1 MTDNA
6 STVVTGTTVFGE
18 IPHNHGAVLGGASGN
33 VSVIGGSCDV
43 DVPFHTNVDRLA
55 NKQLL
60 LPKQVA
66 RSITIRPG
74 LDREGKKVSEVPQYF
89 TIPRSKRAKP
99 RSGPRDM

>member
-6 STVVTGTTVFGE
+6 STVVMGTTVS
-18 IPHNHGAVLGGASGN
+18 GAISNNCGVVLGDASGH
-33 VSVIGGSCDV
+33 VHVIGGSCDV
-43 DVPFHTNVDRLA
+43 NVPFYTNVDRLA

-60 LPKQVA
+60 PPRQVA

-74 LDREGKKVSEVPQYF
+74 PDKERNKVSEVPQNF
-89 TIPRSKRAKP
+89 TIPRSKRTKP

>member
-6 STVVTGTTVFGE
+6 STVVTGTTVFGA
-18 IPHNHGAVLGGASGN
+18 ISNNRGVVLGDASDH
-33 VSVIGGSCDV
+33 VHVIGGSYDV

-55 NKQLL
+55 
-60 LPKQVA
+60 

-74 LDREGKKVSEVPQYF
+74 PDKEVSEVPQYF
-89 TIPRSKRAKP
+89 TIPRSKTTKP